1 MATDAPS
8 KGWFAAPA
16 PIRTLFKR
24 FPLRTYDSQP
34 LATSSCPPPSSE
46 HQPRLYVFS
55 RSDAEAAHGTP
66 SYNPSCLKWQTLL
79 RIAGVD
85 VCLVRSSNHASP
97 SGALPFLIP
106 TDETKTPL
114 TGDKIAAFAALA
126 SPPAAAS
133 PPSSKKRDSSRKEKK
148 ESSNS
153 NNTKKL
159 DPNAPRL
166 AAYQALIS
174 QRIRPAWLHELYLVP
189 ENDEVLSS
197 LYLPSSLLLRVPQ
210 RMALREAATAEILKT
225 TRRAG
230 AVDAKHLRTVA
241 KEAFSAFST
250 FLGEDDWFFGEDAP
264 GVLDAELFAYTHLI
278 LDDAMGWHDLE
289 LAKIVLEFENVVRHR
304 DRLYKRCW
312 SN

>member
-1 MATDAPS
+1 MATEAPS
-8 KGWFAAPA
+8 KGWFTAPA
-16 PIRTLFKR
+16 PIRTLFKQ
-24 FPLRTYDSQP
+24 FPLHTYDSQP
-34 LATSSCPPPSSE
+34 LPTSSCPPPSASGSK
-46 HQPRLYVFS
+46 PRLYVFS
-55 RSDAEAAHGTP
+55 RSDAEAARGIP

-106 TDETKTPL
+106 TGEAKVPL

-126 SPPAAAS
+126 SPS
-133 PPSSKKRDSSRKEKK
+133 SSTSSKKRDSSRKEKK
-148 ESSNS
+148 ESSS
-153 NNTKKL
+153 KKL

-174 QRIRPAWLHELYLVP
+174 QRIRPAWLHALYLVP
-189 ENDEVLSS
+189 ENDDVLSS
-197 LYLPSSLLLRVPQ
+197 LYLPSSILLRVPQ
-210 RMALREAATAEILKT
+210 RMALRDAATAEILKT
-225 TRRAG
+225 TRRTG
-230 AVDAKHLRTVA
+230 AVDAKHLRTIA
-241 KEAFSAFST
+241 REAFAAFST
-250 FLGEDDWFFGEDAP
+250 FLGEDEWFFGEDAP

-278 LDDAMGWHDLE
+278 LDEAMGWHDLE

-312 SN
+312 RI